1 MNTKTIHIHTHVP
14 ITQNTSPEK
23 NTDCI
28 HTHTHYVP
36 AGAYGLLYVQ
46 IFPHKSMHNYAHV

>member
-1 MNTKTIHIHTHVP
+1 MNTITIHIHTL

-23 NTDCI
+23 NTDCTHT

-36 AGAYGLLYVQ
+36 AGAYGLLYIQ